1 MDRISEKRRSYN
13 MSRIR
18 STNTGPEMT
27 VRRLV
32 YSLGYRYRLH
42 DRSLPGKPDL
52 VFKGAKKAIFV
63 HGCFWHQHPSTECSD
78 SRRPKSNIKYWST
91 KLDSNRDR
99 DLRNQAS
106 LVDLGWTTLVIWECE
121 IERSMSKVKDSVVR
135 FLSPENQAVITSGPS
150 GPR

>member
-1 MDRISEKRRSYN
+1 
-13 MSRIR
+13 MSRVR
-18 STNTGPEMT
+18 SKNTGPEMA

-63 HGCFWHQHPSTECSD
+63 HGCFWHQHMATSCSA
-78 SRRPKSNIKYWST
+78 SIQPQSNVQFWST
-91 KLDSNRDR
+91 KLNANRDR
-99 DLRNQAS
+99 DRRNQDS
-106 LVDLGWTTLVIWECE
+106 LAELDWSVAVIWECE
-121 IERSMSKVKDSVVR
+121 IERSLSKVKDSIVE
-135 FLSPENQAVITSGPS
+135 FLGPNNHSVITSGPV